1 MKKPLSSHAVVLLT
15 FALAAFLSL
24 VAARFALTAIEQTT
38 EIDVRRALDESSFG
52 WAEVQANGLQVIL
65 TGTAPDEARRF
76 AALSIVGGAV
86 DAARLID
93 SMDIAPSADLTPPRF
108 SAEILR
114 NDSGISII
122 GLIPTASDRKTLI
135 RRLNR
140 MAGAENV
147 ADLLETA
154 DYPAPQGWNRALDFA
169 ITALARLPR
178 SKVSVDAGR
187 ISVTAIAD
195 STDEKTSIEADLTR
209 SVPRDIDLVLDV
221 AAPRPVI
228 TPFTLRFLIDDKG
241 TRFDA
246 CSAETEKSAGRI
258 LKAAHAAGL
267 EKENENCTIG
277 MGVPSPRWAE
287 AAELTIN
294 ALAELGQGSVTFADA
309 DISLVA
315 AETTESKTF
324 ERVIGELETALPDVF
339 ALNAVLTKPEAE
351 TPNGPPEFVA
361 TLSAKGQAQLRG
373 RLSGDNLRE
382 VADSYARASFGS
394 KNVYTATRQVEDLP
408 GDWPARVLAGLEAL
422 SKLAEGSVT
431 VKPNTLIVRGVTER
445 KNASAEISGLLVDKL
460 GEAETFELDI
470 TFREPPKPKNIAP
483 TAEECQA
490 QLAKIQKG
498 GKITFEPGSAKITGG
513 SRQTMS
519 AIVKILDRCG
529 EIPLEIQGHTDS
541 QGREEMNQK
550 LSQQRA
556 DAVLAELRARR
567 VLTAT
572 YKAVGYGITKPIA
585 DNGTA
590 AGREANR
597 RIEFRLIRSDAEP
610 DEENSEDI
618 ASDND
623 EPDSKENGETPDDGE
638 KSDAK
643 SEKETEQ

>member
-1 MKKPLSSHAVVLLT
+1 MKKPLSSHAIVLAT
-15 FALAAFLSL
+15 FALAALLCL
-24 VAARFALTAIEQTT
+24 VAARFALIAIEQTT

-52 WAEVQANGLQVIL
+52 WAEVQASGLQVIL

-76 AALSIVGGAV
+76 AALSVAGSAV

-93 SMDIAPSADLTPPRF
+93 SIDIAPSADLTPPHF

-122 GLIPTASDRKTLI
+122 GLIPTASNREALI
-135 RRLNR
+135 LRLNR

-154 DYPAPQGWNRALDFA
+154 DYPVPQGWDRALDFA

-187 ISVTAIAD
+187 IAVTAIAD
-195 STDEKTSIEADLTR
+195 STDEKAAIEADLTR
-209 SVPRDIDLVLDV
+209 SVPRDIDLSLDV

-228 TPFTLRFLIDDKG
+228 TPFTLRFLIDEKG
-241 TRFDA
+241 ARFDA
-246 CSAETEKSAGRI
+246 CSAETENSASRI

-267 EKENENCTIG
+267 DEENSNCTVG
-277 MGVPSPRWAE
+277 MGVPSPRWAD
-287 AAELTIN
+287 ATELAIG

-315 AETTESKTF
+315 AETTEPKQF

-339 ALNAVLTKPEAE
+339 ALNAVLTKPETE

-361 TLSAKGQAQLRG
+361 TLSADGQAQLRG
-373 RLSGDNLRE
+373 RLSDDNLRQ

-408 GDWPARVLAGLEAL
+408 SDWPARVLAGLEAL
-422 SKLAEGSVT
+422 SKLVEGSVT
-431 VKPNTLIVRGVTER
+431 VKPDTLIVRGMTER
-445 KNASAEISGLLVDKL
+445 ERANAEISGLLVEKL

-470 TFREPPKPKNIAP
+470 TYRTPPKPQNVAP
-483 TAEECQA
+483 TPEECQE

-498 GKITFEPGSAKITGG
+498 GKITFEPGSATITGG

-541 QGREEMNQK
+541 QGREEMNQQ
-550 LSQQRA
+550 LSQRRA

-567 VLTAT
+567 LLTST

-585 DNGTA
+585 DNGTE
-590 AGREANR
+590 AGREENR
-597 RIEFRLIRSDAEP
+597 RIEFQLIRPDSEADDESDKDAASDEDETDGKADAETP
-610 DEENSEDI
+610 AD
-618 ASDND
+618 
-623 EPDSKENGETPDDGE
+623 KETP
-638 KSDAK
+638 DAK

>member
-1 MKKPLSSHAVVLLT
+1 MKKPLSSHAIVLAT
-15 FALAAFLSL
+15 FALAALLCL
-24 VAARFALTAIEQTT
+24 VAARFALIAIEQTT

-52 WAEVQANGLQVIL
+52 WAEVQASGLQVIL

-76 AALSIVGGAV
+76 AALSVAGSAV

-93 SMDIAPSADLTPPRF
+93 SIDIAPSADLTPPHF

-122 GLIPTASDRKTLI
+122 GLIPTASNREALI
-135 RRLNR
+135 LRLNR

-154 DYPAPQGWNRALDFA
+154 DYPVPQGWDRALDFA

-187 ISVTAIAD
+187 IAVTAIAD
-195 STDEKTSIEADLTR
+195 STDEKAAIEADLTR
-209 SVPRDIDLVLDV
+209 SVPRDIDLSLDV

-228 TPFTLRFLIDDKG
+228 TPFTLRFLIDEKG
-241 TRFDA
+241 ARFDA
-246 CSAETEKSAGRI
+246 CSAETENSASRI

-267 EKENENCTIG
+267 DEENSNCTVG
-277 MGVPSPRWAE
+277 MGVPSPRWAD
-287 AAELTIN
+287 ATELAIG

-315 AETTESKTF
+315 AETTEPKQF

-339 ALNAVLTKPEAE
+339 ALNAVLTKPETE

-361 TLSAKGQAQLRG
+361 TLSADGQAQLRG
-373 RLSGDNLRE
+373 RLSDDNLRQ

-408 GDWPARVLAGLEAL
+408 SDWPARVLAGLEAL
-422 SKLAEGSVT
+422 SKLVEGSVT
-431 VKPNTLIVRGVTER
+431 VKPDTLIVRGMTER
-445 KNASAEISGLLVDKL
+445 ERANAEISGLLVDKL

-470 TFREPPKPKNIAP
+470 TYRTPPKPQNVAP
-483 TAEECQA
+483 TPEECQE

-498 GKITFEPGSAKITGG
+498 GKITFEPGSATITGG

-541 QGREEMNQK
+541 QGREEMNQQ
-550 LSQQRA
+550 LSQRRA

-567 VLTAT
+567 LLTST

-585 DNGTA
+585 DNGTE
-590 AGREANR
+590 AGREENR
-597 RIEFRLIRSDAEP
+597 RIEFQLIRPDSEADDESDKDAASDEDETDGKADAETP
-610 DEENSEDI
+610 AD
-618 ASDND
+618 
-623 EPDSKENGETPDDGE
+623 KETP
-638 KSDAK
+638 DAK

>member
-1 MKKPLSSHAVVLLT
+1 MAT

-24 VAARFALTAIEQTT
+24 VTARLALTAIEQTT

-76 AALSIVGGAV
+76 AALSAVARAV
-86 DAARLID
+86 DAARLVD
-93 SMDIAPSADLTPPRF
+93 SIEIAPSADLTPPRF

-122 GLIPTASDRKTLI
+122 GLIPTASDRKALI
-135 RRLNR
+135 HRLNR
-140 MAGAENV
+140 MVGAENV

-154 DYPAPQGWNRALDFA
+154 NYPAPQGWNQSLDFA

-187 ISVTAIAD
+187 ISVTAIAN

-209 SVPRDIDLVLDV
+209 SVPRGIDLSLEV

-241 TRFDA
+241 ARFDA
-246 CSAETEKSAGRI
+246 CSAETENSAHRI
-258 LKAAHAAGL
+258 LKAAQAAGL
-267 EKENENCTIG
+267 EKDDEDCTVG

-287 AAELTIN
+287 AAELTIG

-315 AETTESKTF
+315 AETTEPKSF
-324 ERVIGELETALPDVF
+324 ERVIGELEAALPEVF
-339 ALNAVLTKPEAE
+339 ALNAVLTKPESE
-351 TPNGPPEFVA
+351 TPNGPAEFVA
-361 TLSAKGQAQLRG
+361 TLSATGQAQLRG
-373 RLSGDNLRE
+373 RLSDNNLRQ

-394 KNVYTATRQVEDLP
+394 QNVYTATRQVDDLP
-408 GDWPARVLAGLEAL
+408 RDWPARVLAGLEAL

-431 VKPNTLIVRGVTER
+431 VKPDTLIVRGISER
-445 KNASAEISGLLVDKL
+445 KNANAEISGLVVDKL
-460 GEAETFELDI
+460 GEAESFELDI
-470 TFREPPKPKNIAP
+470 TYRAPPKPKNAAP
-483 TAEECQA
+483 TPEECQQ

-498 GKITFEPGSAKITGG
+498 GKITFEPGSAKITGS

-541 QGREEMNQK
+541 QGREEMNQQ
-550 LSQQRA
+550 LSQRRA

-567 VLTAT
+567 VLTST

-590 AGREANR
+590 EGREANR
-597 RIEFRLIRSDAEP
+597 RIEFRLIHSDADS
-610 DEENSEDI
+610 DEENSADAAPHESGDGSNGQEKASAPD
-618 ASDND
+618 ASD
-623 EPDSKENGETPDDGE
+623 

-643 SEKETEQ
+643 SEKESEQ